1 MTPAF
6 VEREQ
11 PPIRD
16 RDAMGI
22 AGQIGEH
29 RRGSGEG
36 ALGIDHPFASTQWRE
51 PLGEPLRV
59 GERRVLAEELQSAS
73 AVCLVEFFEEAA
85 AKQARKHAHRQEEA
99 RLAGNPTLAVE
110 R

>member
-22 AGQIGEH
+22 AGQVGEH
-29 RRGSGEG
+29 RRGSGER
-36 ALGIDHPFASTQWRE
+36 ALGIHDPFARTQRRE
-51 PLGEPLRV
+51 PLGERLRV

-73 AVCLVEFFEEAA
+73 AVCLFECVGATA
-85 AKQARKHAHRQEEA
+85 
-99 RLAGNPTLAVE
+99 
-110 R
+110 